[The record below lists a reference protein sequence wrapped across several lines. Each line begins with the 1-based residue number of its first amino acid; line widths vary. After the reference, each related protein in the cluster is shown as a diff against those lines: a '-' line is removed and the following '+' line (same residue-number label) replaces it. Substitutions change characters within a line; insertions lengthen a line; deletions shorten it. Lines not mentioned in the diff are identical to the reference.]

1 MPNINELPVHELLPL
16 LQTRQLTAR
25 DLAEACIERI
35 TTREDKVGAWVQFC
49 PDTVRKTADD
59 LDSGPLR
66 GLLHGIPVAVK
77 DIIDTCDYPTERGS
91 PIYAG
96 RQPERDA
103 ACVAAVRRMGALI
116 MGKTVTTEF
125 AYFKPGKT
133 ANPKG
138 LDHTPGG
145 SSSGSAAAVAD
156 FMVPVAFG
164 SQTAASLTRPAAY
177 CGITGYKASW
187 GQHAL
192 DGIQGLAPSL
202 DSLGILS
209 RSAEDAEIMRA
220 ALLDEPYRPLQLD
233 IPRLKIGFCQT
244 PDWAS
249 ADATV
254 AGAMEAAR
262 ISLERAGAIV
272 SPVILPE
279 IFTNLSELH
288 KLIMA
293 YEARRMLEQEY
304 LEHRELMSPQLYDLL
319 DSGDRTSASDYQLA
333 VTTTRKAKAEIAIL
347 LNDLDAIMAP
357 SAPGEAPAGLGA
369 TGDPVF
375 SRMWTLLQLPSVAV
389 PVMNGPNGLPL
400 GIQFI
405 GRLGEDRNLLAT
417 ARLFEQQT
425 PA

>member
-1 MPNINELPVHELLPL
+1 MQNINELPLHELLPL
-16 LQTRQLTAR
+16 LQTRKLTAR

-35 TTREDKVGAWVQFC
+35 TDREDKVGAWVQFS
-49 PDTVRKTADD
+49 PDAVRRAADE
-59 LDSGPLR
+59 LDSGPVR

-77 DIIDTCDYPTERGS
+77 DIIDTRDYPTERGS
-91 PIYAG
+91 PIYPG
-96 RQPERDA
+96 RQPDRDA
-103 ACVAAVRRMGALI
+103 ACVATVRQQGAI
-116 MGKTVTTEF
+116 VMGKTVTTEF

-133 ANPKG
+133 ANPRG
-138 LDHTPGG
+138 LGHTPGG

-156 FMVPVAFG
+156 FMVPLGFG

-187 GQHAL
+187 GQHPL

-209 RSAEDAEIMRA
+209 RSAEDSEIMRA
-220 ALLDEPYRPLQLD
+220 ALLNEPYRPLD
-233 IPRLKIGFCQT
+233 TTSHRLRIGLCQT

-254 AGAMEAAR
+254 ADAMEDAG
-262 ISLERAGAIV
+262 STLERSGAV
-272 SPVILPE
+272 VTPLVLPE
-279 IFTNLSELH
+279 VFTNLSDLH

-293 YEARRMLEQEY
+293 YEARRMLEREY
-304 LEHRELMSPQLYDLL
+304 LENRNLMSPQLYDLL
-319 DSGDRTSASDYQLA
+319 DSGDRTSRPDYDLA
-333 VTTTRKAKAEIAIL
+333 VTTARKAKAEIASIL
-347 LNDLDAIMAP
+347 SDLDAIIAP

-389 PVMNGPNGLPL
+389 PVMTGPNGLPL

-405 GRLGEDRNLLAT
+405 GRLAQDRKLLGV
-417 ARLFEQQT
+417 ARFFEQQRHS
-425 PA
+425 

>member
-1 MPNINELPVHELLPL
+1 MPNINEMPVHELLPL
-16 LQTRQLTAR
+16 LQARQLTAR

-35 TTREDKVGAWVQFC
+35 TAREDKVGAWVQFC
-49 PDTVRKTADD
+49 PDTVRKTADK
-59 LDSGPLR
+59 LDSGPVR

-91 PIYAG
+91 PIYPG
-96 RQPERDA
+96 RRPERDA
-103 ACVAAVRRMGALI
+103 ACVAAVRRMGALVT
-116 MGKTVTTEF
+116 GKTVTTEF

-133 ANPKG
+133 ANPKA
-138 LDHTPGG
+138 LNHTPGG

-156 FMVPVAFG
+156 CMVPIGFG

-220 ALLDEPYRPLQLD
+220 ALLDEPYRPLE
-233 IPRLKIGFCQT
+233 PENHRLKIGYCQT

-254 AGAMEAAR
+254 ASAMEAAR
-262 ISLERAGAIV
+262 ASLEQAGAVV
-272 SPVILPE
+272 SPLILPE
-279 IFTNLSELH
+279 IFTNLSDIH

-293 YEARRMLEQEY
+293 YEARRMLEREY
-304 LEHRELMSPQLYDLL
+304 LENRELMSPQLYDLL
-319 DSGDRTSASDYQLA
+319 DSGDRISTSDYQLA
-333 VTTTRKAKAEIAIL
+333 VATTHRAKTEIAAIL
-347 LNDLDAIMAP
+347 SDLDAIMAP

-375 SRMWTLLQLPSVAV
+375 SRMWTLLQLPSVAL
-389 PVMNGPNGLPL
+389 PVMTGPNGLPL

-405 GRLGEDRNLLAT
+405 GKLGQDRKLLET
-417 ARLFEQQT
+417 ARFFERQT
-425 PA
+425 QA